1 MGALVAAV
9 GLVVAET
16 AVVAADGVVRAAVVV
31 ADEADSEEAAVLGA
45 DEAAVVGVEA
55 RAAGVAVRMRVDA
68 IR

>member
-1 MGALVAAV
+1 MAAS
-9 GLVVAET
+9 VAEAAPAAT
-16 AVVAADGVVRAAVVV
+16 VVAADGVVRAAVVV

>member
-1 MGALVAAV
+1 MAAS
-9 GLVVAET
+9 VAEAAPAAT
-16 AVVAADGVVRAAVVV
+16 VVAADGVVRAAVVA
-31 ADEADSEEAAVLGA
+31 ADGADSEEAAVLGA